1 MKHVKTVSKN
11 RKFPKGKE
19 KSPLWSVNAPNPSV
33 LRFTPYAWAKLLFLR
48 DLGGSE
54 VGGFGISAPDQLLL
68 IEDIRL
74 VKQQCTVV
82 SVKFDDASVADLFDE
97 QVDQGRRPE
106 EFSRIWIH
114 THPGSSAEPSHVDEA
129 TFDQSFGVS
138 DWALMFILSKS
149 GTTYARLRFHV
160 GPGGESELP
169 VEIDYGTSFPAA
181 NKSAWEQEYQDMIMI
196 AHGGPGFGIPR
207 GSDFHLYDLNDYF
220 EDGAF
225 FPELEGDLICESLN
239 SGECINDDFNN
250 DEEDEL

>member
-1 MKHVKTVSKN
+1 MKRVKTALKN
-11 RKFPKGKE
+11 RKTLKKKE
-19 KSPLWSVNAPNPSV
+19 KSTLRSVSAPKSSV

-48 DLGGSE
+48 DLGESE
-54 VGGFGISAPDQLLL
+54 VGGFGISAPDDLLL
-68 IEDIRL
+68 IEDIKL

-97 QVDQGRRPE
+97 QVDQGRKPE

-129 TFDQSFGVS
+129 TFAQSFGVS
-138 DWALMFILSKS
+138 DWALMFILSKT

-160 GPGGESELP
+160 GPGGDSELP
-169 VEIDYGTSFPAA
+169 VEIDYGNPFPAA
-181 NKSAWEQEYQDMIMI
+181 DQAAWEQEYQEMVTV

-207 GSDFHLYDLNDYF
+207 GADFQLYDLGDYF
-220 EDGAF
+220 EDTF
-225 FPELEGDLICESLN
+225 FPELEGDLFCENLN
-239 SGECINDDFNN
+239 SGECINNDYEH